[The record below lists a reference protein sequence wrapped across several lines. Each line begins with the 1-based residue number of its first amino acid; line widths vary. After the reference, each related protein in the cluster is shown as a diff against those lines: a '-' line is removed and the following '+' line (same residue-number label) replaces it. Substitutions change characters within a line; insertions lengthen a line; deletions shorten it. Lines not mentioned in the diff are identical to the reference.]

1 MLAAKI
7 HIQPFH
13 HVTDV
18 LSHAMEFSRAFADT
32 LGIYATGV
40 SQAHIT
46 VLETMRPSSDDRD
59 DIHFFEGHTAV
70 LDAPARHDFQIAD
83 LGLGVRASVRFDEP
97 DHDIDAIAA

>member
-46 VLETMRPSSDDRD
+46 VLETMRPSSDDLRLQELQAGQRIQGCPSISEAQAERD
-59 DIHFFEGHTAV
+59 
-70 LDAPARHDFQIAD
+70 
-83 LGLGVRASVRFDEP
+83 VRLWMESKRL
-97 DHDIDAIAA
+97 

>member
-46 VLETMRPSSDDRD
+46 VLETMRPSS
-59 DIHFFEGHTAV
+59 E
-70 LDAPARHDFQIAD
+70 
-83 LGLGVRASVRFDEP
+83 
-97 DHDIDAIAA
+97 

>member
-46 VLETMRPSSDDRD
+46 VLETMRPSSDDLRLQELQAGQGCPSISEAQAERD
-59 DIHFFEGHTAV
+59 
-70 LDAPARHDFQIAD
+70 
-83 LGLGVRASVRFDEP
+83 VR
-97 DHDIDAIAA
+97 